1 MAEVGEPAACAA
13 CGRQLPARQGSGRQR
28 RYCDATCRS
37 AARRRRNRS
46 GDVARPLVN
55 ETLTSDRRHGKVDVV
70 LSDGHDGGGPARPW
84 PAAGGTLDP
93 MAARI
98 SDTAR
103 RLAGEL
109 GQPAAGSELTAVAA
123 ARELAA
129 AADAALQLAV
139 DRARSAG
146 QSWRGIGD
154 VLGTTRQAAF
164 QRFGR
169 PVDPR
174 TGAPMNRVIVPGAAA
189 RAGAI
194 LTSMAAGQ
202 WEAARRDFGEVML
215 ASLDA
220 GRLADAWALTIG
232 QVGHFERA
240 GEPAAT
246 PVPGGTL
253 VDTPLYFEAGER
265 SLRVHFG
272 PDGTVTGLFIRP
284 ARS

>member
-1 MAEVGEPAACAA
+1 
-13 CGRQLPARQGSGRQR
+13 
-28 RYCDATCRS
+28 
-37 AARRRRNRS
+37 
-46 GDVARPLVN
+46 
-55 ETLTSDRRHGKVDVV
+55 
-70 LSDGHDGGGPARPW
+70 
-84 PAAGGTLDP
+84 

-98 SDTAR
+98 SDTAG

-109 GQPAAGSELTAVAA
+109 GRPAPGSELTAVAA

-146 QSWRGIGD
+146 QSWRGIGE

-174 TGAPMNRVIVPGAAA
+174 TGTPMSRVIVPGAADRA
-189 RAGAI
+189 RAI
-194 LTSMAAGQ
+194 VTSLAAGQ
-202 WEAARRDFGEVML
+202 WDAARRDFGQLML
-215 ASLDA
+215 AGLDA
-220 GRLADAWALTIG
+220 GRLAGAWALTIG
-232 QVGHFERA
+232 QVGRFERA
-240 GEPAAT
+240 GEAEAA
-246 PVPGGTL
+246 PVPDGTV

-265 SLRVHFG
+265 TLRVSFG

-284 ARS
+284 ASS

>member
-1 MAEVGEPAACAA
+1 
-13 CGRQLPARQGSGRQR
+13 
-28 RYCDATCRS
+28 
-37 AARRRRNRS
+37 
-46 GDVARPLVN
+46 
-55 ETLTSDRRHGKVDVV
+55 V
-70 LSDGHDGGGPARPW
+70 LSDGHAAGGPAVPRR
-84 PAAGGTLDP
+84 AAGGALDP
-93 MAARI
+93 MAVRI

-109 GQPAAGSELTAVAA
+109 GHPAAGSELTAVAA

-169 PVDPR
+169 PADPR
-174 TGAPMNRVIVPGAAA
+174 TGAPMNRVIVPGAAN

-202 WEAARRDFGEVML
+202 WEAARRDFGELML

-220 GRLADAWALTIG
+220 GRLAGAWALTIG
-232 QVGHFERA
+232 QVGCFERA
-240 GEPAAT
+240 GEPAAR
-246 PVPGGTL
+246 PLPDGTV

-265 SLRVHFG
+265 SLRVTFS
-272 PDGTVTGLFIRP
+272 PDGTVAGLFIRP
-284 ARS
+284 AGS

>member
-1 MAEVGEPAACAA
+1 MAV
-13 CGRQLPARQGSGRQR
+13 SIS
-28 RYCDATCRS
+28 D
-37 AARRRRNRS
+37 AARR
-46 GDVARPLVN
+46 LVR
-55 ETLTSDRRHGKVDVV
+55 ELGS
-70 LSDGHDGGGPARPW
+70 
-84 PAAGGTLDP
+84 PAAG
-93 MAARI
+93 AE
-98 SDTAR
+98 
-103 RLAGEL
+103 LA
-109 GQPAAGSELTAVAA
+109 TVAA

-169 PVDPR
+169 PIDPR
-174 TGAPMNRVIVPGAAA
+174 TGAPMNRVIVPGAVD

-194 LTSMAAGQ
+194 IASMAASR
-202 WEAARRDFGEVML
+202 WEAARRDFGELML

-220 GRLADAWALTIG
+220 GRLASAWALTIG
-232 QVGHFERA
+232 RVGRFERA
-240 GEPAAT
+240 GEAAASAL
-246 PVPGGTL
+246 PDGTV

-265 SLRVHFG
+265 SLRVTFG

-284 ARS
+284 ASSSAQAMSGRQDHAG

>member
-1 MAEVGEPAACAA
+1 MAKVSEPAACGA
-13 CGRQLPARQGSGRQR
+13 CGRQLPEQQGSGRQR

-37 AARRRRNRS
+37 AARRGRERA
-46 GDVARPLVN
+46 GDAARQFVN
-55 ETLTSDRRHGKVDVV
+55 ENLTSDRRHGKVDIV
-70 LSDGHDGGGPARPW
+70 LSNGRAEGGPAGSW
-84 PAAGGTLDP
+84 PPGDGALDP
-93 MAARI
+93 MAIRI
-98 SDTAR
+98 SDAAR
-103 RLAGEL
+103 RLADEL
-109 GQPAAGSELTAVAA
+109 GHPAAAAELTAVAA

-146 QSWRGIGD
+146 QSWRGIGE

-174 TGAPMNRVIVPGAAA
+174 TGAPMSRVIVPGAAD

-194 LTSMAAGQ
+194 VTSLAAGQ
-202 WEAARRDFGEVML
+202 WEAARRDFGELML

-220 GRLADAWALTIG
+220 GRLAGAWALTIAR
-232 QVGHFERA
+232 VGRFERA
-240 GEPAAT
+240 GEPAASAL
-246 PVPGGTL
+246 PDGTV

-265 SLRVHFG
+265 SLRVTFG
-272 PDGTVTGLFIRP
+272 PDGTVAGLFIRP
-284 ARS
+284 AGS

>member
-1 MAEVGEPAACAA
+1 MAEVSEPAACGA
-13 CGRQLPARQGSGRQR
+13 CGRELPIQRGSGRQR

-37 AARRRRNRS
+37 AARRRRERS
-46 GDVARPLVN
+46 GDNLRPFVN
-55 ETLTSDRRHGKVDVV
+55 ETLTPDRRHGKVDGV
-70 LSDGHDGGGPARPW
+70 LSDGHAAGGPALPR
-84 PAAGGTLDP
+84 PAAGDAPDP
-93 MAARI
+93 MAVRI

-109 GQPAAGSELTAVAA
+109 GHPAAGSELAAVAA

-129 AADAALQLAV
+129 TADAALQLAV

-146 QSWRGIGD
+146 QSWRGIGE

-174 TGAPMNRVIVPGAAA
+174 TGAPMNRVIVPGAAD
-189 RAGAI
+189 RAGTI
-194 LTSMAAGQ
+194 LASIAAGQ
-202 WEAARRDFGEVML
+202 WEAARRDFGELML

-220 GRLADAWALTIG
+220 RRLAGAWALTIG
-232 QVGHFERA
+232 QVGRFERA

-246 PVPGGTL
+246 PVPDGTV

-265 SLRVHFG
+265 SLRVTFS

-284 ARS
+284 VSS